1 MVALTSLWLPILVS
15 AVLVFLASS
24 VIHMVLGYHST
35 DYGRLPREDDV
46 QQALRPFNIPPGDY
60 ILPCA
65 GSMKAMSDPVFK
77 EKWEK
82 GPVATLTVMPA
93 GISSMGAQLAQWFVY
108 CALIAFFSGYVASR
122 TIPPGANYL
131 IVFRVVGTTAFMA
144 YALGMWQMTIWYRK
158 SATTSLKNTVDS
170 LIYACLT
177 AGAFGWLWPA
187 A

>member
-1 MVALTSLWLPILVS
+1 MVTLTSLWLPILVS
-15 AVLVFLASS
+15 AVLVFIASS
-24 VIHMVLGYHST
+24 VIHMVLGYHGS
-35 DYGRLPREDDV
+35 DYGRLPKEDEI

-65 GSMKAMSDPVFK
+65 GSMKALSDPVFK
-77 EKWEK
+77 EKWQK
-82 GPVATLTVMPA
+82 GPVATLTVMAP
-93 GISSMGAQLAQWFVY
+93 GTNFMGAQLAQWFVY
-108 CALIAFFSGYVASR
+108 CALIAFFAGYVASR
-122 TIPPGANYL
+122 TIAPGADYL

-158 SATTSLKNTVDS
+158 SATTSFKNTFDS